1 MEFEQA
7 VELAAA
13 VEADPAFAVVAV
25 GRFELLDNLVANPP
39 DKFAWAVSVVYRLN
53 VRYCAVVRSVD
64 HWREFRA
71 LAPAPPLPSKPKPV
85 ASQPPAP
92 KPKPAAEQPPA
103 ELSPVQLS
111 LF

>member
-1 MEFEQA
+1 MKFEQA
-7 VELAAA
+7 VALAAD

-25 GRFELLDNLVANPP
+25 GRFELLDDLVAHPP
-39 DKFAWAVSVVYRLN
+39 DKFPWAVSVVYRLDA
-53 VRYCAVVRSVD
+53 RYCGVVRTD
-64 HWREFRA
+64 HDWREFRA
-71 LAPAPPLPSKPKPV
+71 LAPPAKPSQPKPV